1 MKRIFLAVFLVCTFF
16 LAQGQQ
22 EPAYLRTFSVIE
34 LLQDYDSLH
43 SIVVSNHPDLWA
55 EVDSIATEKKWQE
68 HREKINRPMKRWQFL
83 ELVAPL
89 VTQYLDGHTNVF
101 YDFDSEEVKDL
112 ETRNG
117 KLFPYRVRL
126 YNDSLWITDNWKDSS
141 ALYRGSLIQ
150 SINDVSIKD
159 IISRLS
165 PIAAADHERG
175 REATISRLFPYL
187 LWAVYGWEDTYKIQ
201 AYDPSNKK
209 AQTISTSGLTLGEFM
224 QRQFPRK
231 RWKLELV
238 PDQALAIITCAGYN
252 NYSDGI
258 RFIDSAFAV
267 INKKNISH
275 VAFDIRN
282 NGGGNSSIGDHLL
295 AYITRQPYSDVTS
308 KTLRYGSMMKR
319 FKENSNMYRSMQNY
333 MRNGIQS
340 GDNYT
345 MKFGKKEPDSS
356 ILKENFFKG
365 KFYLLTG
372 PITYSSA
379 HMTAL
384 AVKSSGMGIILGE
397 PTGERIDLTGEN
409 AGFNLPNTKLT
420 GYCALATFE
429 GALINKKDKGV
440 QPDIYIP
447 FNPSTLLSGK
457 DPVIEQ
463 LLALIKAGK

>member
-1 MKRIFLAVFLVCTFF
+1 MKKLLLLTTCVLSLFLAK
-16 LAQGQQ
+16 AQQ
-22 EPAYLRTFSVIE
+22 EPPYLRTFSVAE
-34 LLQDYDSLH
+34 LLEDYDSLH

-55 EVDSIATEKKWQE
+55 EVDRNITEKKWQE
-68 HREKINRPMKRWQFL
+68 QRNKINRPMKRWQFF

-89 VTQYLDGHTNVF
+89 VTQYLDGHTNLF
-101 YDFDSEEVKDL
+101 YEFDSEEVKDL

-126 YNDSLWITDNWKDSS
+126 YNDSLWITENWKDSS
-141 ALYRGSLIQ
+141 SLYRGSLVQ
-150 SINDVSIKD
+150 TINGVSTSD
-159 IISRLS
+159 IITRLA

-187 LWAVYGWEDTYKIQ
+187 LWALYGWEDTYKIQ
-201 AYDPSNKK
+201 VYDPVKKK
-209 AQTISTSGLTLGEFM
+209 AQAIATDGLTLKEFM

-231 RWKLELV
+231 RWQLTFV
-238 PDQALAIITCAGYN
+238 PEQALAIISCAGYN
-252 NYSDGI
+252 NYADGI

-267 INKKNISH
+267 IKEKNIRH

-295 AYITRQPYSDVTS
+295 AYITKQPYADVTS
-308 KTLRYGSMMKR
+308 KTLRNGSMMKR
-319 FKENSNMYRSMQNY
+319 FKENSGMYRSMQNY
-333 MRNGIQS
+333 MRNGIRS

-345 MKFGKKEPDSS
+345 MKFDKKQPDTS
-356 ILKENFFKG
+356 IRKENFFTG
-365 KFYLLTG
+365 RFYLLTG

-379 HMTAL
+379 HMTTL
-384 AVKSSGMGIILGE
+384 AVKSSGMGLILGE

-409 AGFNLPNTKLT
+409 AGFNLPNTKLS

-429 GALINKKDKGV
+429 GAIANKKDKGV

-447 FNPSTLLSGK
+447 FDPTKLLSEK
-457 DPVIEQ
+457 DPVIEK
-463 LLALIKAGK
+463 LLTLIKAGR